1 MRVLVTGGTGY
12 LGAAIVRALAARG
25 HQVVCFARHATASQP
40 PAGVIPADGDVRD
53 RASLEGAARG
63 VDAICHTA
71 ALVSIWRRDRA
82 EFDAVNVGGLEHVL
96 SILRAQRLSRVV
108 YTSSF
113 LALPPGGSTTPIEGN
128 DYQRTK
134 VAADRIARRAIEDGL
149 PITALYPGVVYG
161 PGAQTEGNL
170 VGRLVSDHRARR
182 LPGLL
187 GPERTWSFAYVDDVA
202 AAHAEAVERTERH
215 GALRAGRRERAADPP
230 VRDRSRPPR
239 PGTPPP
245 DPARARPRRRRARGS
260 ACTTDGPAT
269 PADARHG
276 RYPDA
281 RLAARPCP
289 GVGRARLPRHSARRG
304 NRATVGGVPAVA
316 RSVATTCGH
325 NDAPGRANRMA
336 RPPSKPDRCQRAT
349 L

>member
-1 MRVLVTGGTGY
+1 VKVLVTGGTGY

-25 HQVVCFARHATASQP
+25 HQVVCFSRHAAASRL
-40 PAGVIPADGDVRD
+40 PAGVIAADGDVRD

-113 LALPPGGSTTPIEGN
+113 LALPPAGSTSPIAGN

-149 PITALYPGVVYG
+149 PIAALYPGVVYG
-161 PGAQTEGNL
+161 PGTQTEGNL

-202 AAHAEAVERTERH
+202 AAHAEAVERSDVTGRYELGGENAPQIRPFEIARDRLGLALPRRIPPALARVA
-215 GALRAGRRERAADPP
+215 GALDE
-230 VRDRSRPPR
+230 
-239 PGTPPP
+239 
-245 DPARARPRRRRARGS
+245 ARARLTG
-260 ACTTDGPAT
+260 
-269 PADARHG
+269 
-276 RYPDA
+276 
-281 RLAARPCP
+281 
-289 GVGRARLPRHSARRG
+289 
-304 NRATVGGVPAVA
+304 
-316 RSVATTCGH
+316 
-325 NDAPGRANRMA
+325 
-336 RPPSKPDRCQRAT
+336 RPPLLTRGTVDILTRDWPLGHARASAELGYRVT
-349 L
+349 PLDLGIERLLATSFP